1 MITWNFI
8 HVSSILE
15 RSSVALVHS
24 QIPRIKSLLN
34 ALIREDV
41 EDIFFAAVIML
52 SIKKVNIEE

>member
-8 HVSSILE
+8 HVSSIIE

-24 QIPRIKSLLN
+24 QIPRIKSLSN

-52 SIKKVNIEE
+52 KY